1 MTYKSIEKDK
11 NNWII
16 LKFRIP
22 LRLYISKF
30 KGKLTAMH
38 RYISNGQ
45 NRFISMANRDFWKY
59 VNGGFYRVYFGVSHI
74 HFLYV
79 LNIEASKQRR
89 ITSELT
95 IRIRKIINCKVEVLP
110 FENMD
115 EVDKLLLSTKSG
127 MSNYKKIKIQEFC
140 ESDE

>member
-45 NRFISMANRDFWKY
+45 NRFISVANRDFWR
-59 VNGGFYRVYFGVSHI
+59 NIIGGYYRTYFGVNHI
-74 HFLYV
+74 HFIYI
-79 LNIEASKQRR
+79 LNIDASKQRR

-95 IRIRKIINCKVEVLP
+95 VRIRKIINCKVEVLP

-127 MSNYKKIKIQEFC
+127 MSNYKKIKTLGIC
-140 ESDE
+140 G

>member
-45 NRFISMANRDFWKY
+45 NRFISMANRDFWKN
-59 VNGGFYRVYFGVSHI
+59 VNGGFYRIYFGINHI
-74 HFLYV
+74 HFIYM

-95 IRIRKIINCKVEVLP
+95 VRIRKIINCKVEVLP

-127 MSNYKKIKIQEFC
+127 MSNYKKIKTLGFC
-140 ESDE
+140 G

>member
-22 LRLYISKF
+22 LRFYISKF

-45 NRFISMANRDFWKY
+45 NRFISMANRDFWRNI
-59 VNGGFYRVYFGVSHI
+59 NGGYYRIYFGVSHI
-74 HFLYV
+74 HFIYI
-79 LNIEASKQRR
+79 LNIEASKQRK

-127 MSNYKKIKIQEFC
+127 MSNYKKIKTLGFC
-140 ESDE
+140 G

>member
-16 LKFRIP
+16 LKFSIP
-22 LRLYISKF
+22 LRMYISRF

-38 RYISNGQ
+38 RYVSNGQ
-45 NRFISMANRDFWKY
+45 NRFFNVANRDFWR
-59 VNGGFYRVYFGVSHI
+59 NIIGGYYRTYFGVNHI
-74 HFLYV
+74 HFIYM
-79 LNIEASKQRR
+79 LNIDASKQRR

-95 IRIRKIINCKVEVLP
+95 VRIRKIINCKVEVLP

-115 EVDKLLLSTKSG
+115 EVDRLLLSSKSG

>member
-16 LKFRIP
+16 LKCRIP

-38 RYISNGQ
+38 RYLSNGQ
-45 NRFISMANRDFWKY
+45 NRFISLANRDFWK
-59 VNGGFYRVYFGVSHI
+59 NIRGGYYRVYFGINHI
-74 HFLYV
+74 NFQYI
-79 LNIEASKQRR
+79 LNIDSEKQRR

-95 IRIRKIINCKVEVLP
+95 VRIRKIINCKVEVLP
-110 FENMD
+110 FENID
-115 EVDKLLLSTKSG
+115 ELDKLLLSSKNGLT
-127 MSNYKKIKIQEFC
+127 NFKKIKIQVFC
-140 ESDE
+140 ELAE